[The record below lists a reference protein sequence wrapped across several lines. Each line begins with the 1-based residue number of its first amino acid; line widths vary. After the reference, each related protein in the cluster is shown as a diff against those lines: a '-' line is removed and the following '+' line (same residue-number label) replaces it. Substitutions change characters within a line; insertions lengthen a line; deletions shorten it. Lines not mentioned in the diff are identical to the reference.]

1 MNDISEMRLPDPSL
15 KRSSSGPGGGAPRHY
30 GWALFALAAAAF
42 GIGTTEFVIM
52 GLLPDVAK
60 DLGATIPQAG
70 LLVTGYAL
78 GVTFGGPVLALA
90 TAKADRRKALLF
102 LIGIFI
108 TGNLLCAIA
117 PTYGLLM
124 AARVVTAICHGTFFG
139 LGAVVAATI
148 VPPKMR
154 ARAIA
159 MMFSGLTLAN
169 VLGVPFGT
177 ALGQELGW
185 RATFWAVVAIGIVA
199 ATALSVWLPRNIPNQ
214 STSLIAEARTL
225 RRGGVWLAMSI
236 STVSSIALFSV
247 FTYITPILEDVTGI
261 SAHGVTLMLLLF
273 GAGLTAGNAVGGRLG
288 DWKLMP
294 TMIGGTVALIAIQ
307 LAFHFTSVAMI
318 PAGVTIFL
326 WGFLVFLI
334 IPSIQM
340 QVLHAARGAPTLAST
355 LNQSAFN
362 LGNASGA
369 GLGGLAIHAGV
380 SYGQLPLI
388 GAAAS
393 VVGLGVVVATLR
405 QDRRSRRKAG
415 AANDDAPPAAAAAA
429 RAAE

>member
-1 MNDISEMRLPDPSL
+1 MNNISEMRLPDPSH
-15 KRSSSGPGGGAPRHY
+15 KPDRRGDARPY

-90 TAKADRRKALLF
+90 TAKANRRHALLF

-108 TGNLLCAIA
+108 LGNLLCAIA

-139 LGAVVAATI
+139 VGSVVAATI

-177 ALGQELGW
+177 AFGQALGW
-185 RATFWAVVAIGIVA
+185 RATFWAVVAIGVIA
-199 ATALSVWLPRNIPNQ
+199 ASALALWLPRNISNQ

-247 FTYITPILEDVTGI
+247 FTYITPILEDVTRI
-261 SAHGVTLMLLLF
+261 SAHGVTFMLLLF
-273 GAGLTAGNAVGGRLG
+273 GAGLTIGNAIGGRLG

-307 LAFHFTSVAMI
+307 LVFYFSSGSVI
-318 PAGVTIFL
+318 PAAATIFL
-326 WGFLVFLI
+326 WGLLVFLI

-369 GLGGLAIHAGV
+369 WLGGLALDAGA
-380 SYGQLPLI
+380 SYQQLPLI

-393 VVGLGVVVATLR
+393 VVGLGVVVLTML
-405 QDRRSRRKAG
+405 QDRKARRG
-415 AANDDAPPAAAAAA
+415 IANDNGAVVEASAPA